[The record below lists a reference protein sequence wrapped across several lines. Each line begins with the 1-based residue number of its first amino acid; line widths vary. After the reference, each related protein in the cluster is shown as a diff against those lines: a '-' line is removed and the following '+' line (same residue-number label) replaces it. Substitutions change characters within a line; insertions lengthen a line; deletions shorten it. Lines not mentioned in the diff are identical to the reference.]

1 MHMTETL
8 PKVNG
13 ELSRLVGIDAIP
25 NLIMHRMVEINST
38 SEALSNLKL
47 FAAPDEAS
55 VKEVADSLTIAN
67 NDHPLIQVMKKTAQ
81 TYYKCKS
88 DQIQRELLSELR
100 SQIESHFKCQME
112 TLREANKLLI
122 EWAKIK
128 SKTKNSGDTM
138 SDLLAKIQETA

>member
-1 MHMTETL
+1 MTNSA
-8 PKVNG
+8 KNING
-13 ELSRLVGIDAIP
+13 DLSRLVTIDAIP
-25 NLIMHRMVEINST
+25 QLIMHRMMEINTT

-55 VKEVADSLTIAN
+55 IQEVADSLTISPG
-67 NDHPLIQVMKKTAQ
+67 DHPLIQVMKKTAQ

-100 SQIESHFKCQME
+100 SQIDSHFKCQME

-122 EWAKIK
+122 EYAKIK
-128 SKTKNSGDTM
+128 TKIKSSGDSM
-138 SDLLAKIQETA
+138 GELLEAIKGIK